1 MDSAIA
7 DYRGVYILY
16 SATVK
21 ADFLSFDGGSKT
33 VLFDPQWDIS
43 SQTLESDTLEWKDE
57 FGKCANVIIMSR
69 RSGQLR
75 GVMLNYG
82 LLQTAIIQNFSLRT
96 FSHYFP
102 AK

>member
-21 ADFLSFDGGSKT
+21 ADFLSFDGASKT

-43 SQTLESDTLEWKDE
+43 SQTLESDTLS
-57 FGKCANVIIMSR
+57 GKMNLENVSIE
-69 RSGQLR
+69 
-75 GVMLNYG
+75 
-82 LLQTAIIQNFSLRT
+82 
-96 FSHYFP
+96 
-102 AK
+102 